1 MRLMRSACIALSM
14 YTRLPVPQF
23 SWEEEDMQYAICFVP
38 LAGVLTG
45 ALLYG
50 WLFAAERLG
59 LPSAARCIIASLLPL
74 LLTGGIH
81 ADGFMDT
88 SDALQSWGG
97 RERRLEILKDPHI
110 GAFAVIRFLCL
121 GGIYLSAV
129 FCLKE
134 PAYLPWACSF
144 FFSRAL
150 SAFAAVRWKKAK
162 PEGSLNRF
170 AAAGAE
176 RRAAAVILAEILA
189 GGSLMIRTGF
199 LPGAAAAAA
208 GLLSM
213 AYYRRMSLK
222 EFGGIT
228 GDLAGWFI
236 CVCETAM
243 VCAIAAAGYLT
254 GI

>member
-23 SWEEEDMQYAICFVP
+23 SWEDEDMQYAICFFP
-38 LAGVLTG
+38 LAGALTG
-45 ALLYG
+45 SVLYG
-50 WLFAAERLG
+50 WLFAAGHLE
-59 LPSAARCIIASLLPL
+59 LPSAARCIIASILPL

-97 RERRLEILKDPHI
+97 RDRRLEILKDPHI

-121 GGIYLSAV
+121 AGIYLSAV

-134 PAYLPWACSF
+134 SAYLPWACSF

-150 SAFAAVRWKKAK
+150 SAFAAVRWEKAK

-170 AAAGAE
+170 SAAGAE
-176 RRAAAVILAEILA
+176 RRASAVILTEILA
-189 GGSLMIRTGF
+189 GGFLMIRAGL
-199 LPGAAAAAA
+199 LPGTAAAAA
-208 GLLSM
+208 GFLSM
-213 AYYRRMSLK
+213 AYYRHMSSK

-243 VCAIAAAGYLT
+243 VCAMAAAGYLT